1 MEDRVPGRYQET
13 GVFLVDG
20 SLKDAIEQ
28 KEESPGLDPFP
39 LWMDRKQC
47 PRCIGDETLSL
58 RERTFKHCR
67 PAVRPFRQEARATA
81 ERGEADIVHRVSTA
95 LNYGP
100 K

>member
-13 GVFLVDG
+13 GVSLVDG

-67 PAVRPFRQEARATA
+67 PAVMYDHFDRKHAQQLSGVKQILCTECPR
-81 ERGEADIVHRVSTA
+81 H
-95 LNYGP
+95 
-100 K
+100 